1 MRLTLTIITTLALIV
16 GLTLELGGCS
26 PRYRYPCQDP
36 ENWGKTECHNEAC
49 KADGSCTENT
59 LGTMFTP
66 KDLESQKLVDETPSE
81 IPSEPGEKIEQN
93 KPEPVP
99 QISSNTCQPVAQPEK
114 KINFRGKTMPPPPL
128 PPVEAMPEGEQPVTM
143 DTIVN
148 TSEHNV
154 AAR

>member
-1 MRLTLTIITTLALIV
+1 MRLTLTIITTLALII
-16 GLTLELGGCS
+16 GLVTELGGCQS
-26 PRYRYPCQDP
+26 RYRYPCQDP
-36 ENWGKTECHNEAC
+36 TNWGRTECHNEAC
-49 KADGSCTENT
+49 KADGSCTETT
-59 LGTMFTP
+59 LGALYNP
-66 KDLESQKLVDETPSE
+66 KDVENEKLIDSQSTEQSPPQPE
-81 IPSEPGEKIEQN
+81 AEQN

-99 QISSNTCQPVAQPEK
+99 QISNNTCQPVTQPEK